1 MPAREFGLAQWF
13 GVAASACGGGGD
25 WCLGPVWRR
34 PDLVFSWCFL
44 DSWDPKLFFF
54 LCGSGA
60 PLAVIMPS
68 GMFKLFDNSLGN
80 LHNKSALLDI
90 TFRFT
95 CGSSGLY

>member
-1 MPAREFGLAQWF
+1 MPARGFGLAQWF
-13 GVAASACGGGGD
+13 GVAASACGGEGIGV
-25 WCLGPVWRR
+25 WGP
-34 PDLVFSWCFL
+34 SCFL
-44 DSWDPKLFFF
+44 GSWDPELFFF
-54 LCGSGA
+54 LCGGEA
-60 PLAVIMPS
+60 PPAVIMPS